1 MILFHGGLSVVEE
14 PRIMNRA
21 SYRPL
26 DFGTGFYTTTSYDQA
41 SRWVWNRLAHDPS
54 ARAGYVTSYEFD
66 ETAFASAG
74 LKQLDFP
81 GNPVTVEWFR
91 FIMRNRKQRN
101 PEHGY
106 DIVTGPVANDR
117 VYTVILQYEA
127 GFLTEEEAVARLKP
141 YRLAGQVL
149 FHTERSL
156 SFLKKVST
164 AEVPR

>member
-1 MILFHGGLSVVEE
+1 MTLFHGGLVAVED
-14 PRIMNRA
+14 PQIMSRA

-26 DFGTGFYTTTSYDQA
+26 DFGTGFD
-41 SRWVWNRLAHDPS
+41 V
-54 ARAGYVTSYEFD
+54 
-66 ETAFASAG
+66 
-74 LKQLDFP
+74 
-81 GNPVTVEWFR
+81 
-91 FIMRNRKQRN
+91 
-101 PEHGY
+101 
-106 DIVTGPVANDR
+106 VTGPVANDR

>member
-1 MILFHGGLSVVEE
+1 MTLFHGGLVAVEN
-14 PRIMNRA
+14 PRIWSQA
-21 SYRPL
+21 TYRPL
-26 DFGTGFYTTTSYDQA
+26 DFGAGFYTTTSRDQA
-41 SRWVWNRLAHDPS
+41 SRWVRNWLDRDPS
-54 ARAGYVTSYEFD
+54 V
-66 ETAFASAG
+66 
-74 LKQLDFP
+74 K
-81 GNPVTVEWFR
+81 
-91 FIMRNRKQRN
+91 RN

-149 FHTERSL
+149 FYTERSL

-164 AEVPR
+164 AEVSR

>member
-14 PRIMNRA
+14 PRIMSRA

-41 SRWVWNRLAHDPS
+41 SRWVRNRLAHDPS
-54 ARAGYVTSYEFD
+54 AQAGYVTSYEFD
-66 ETAFASAG
+66 EAAFASAG
-74 LKQLDFP
+74 LKRLDFP
-81 GNPVTVEWFR
+81 DNPVTVEWFR
-91 FIMRNRKQRN
+91 FIMRNRKLRN

-117 VYTVILQYEA
+117 VYAVILQYEA

>member
-1 MILFHGGLSVVEE
+1 MTLFHGGLAAVEE
-14 PRIMNRA
+14 PQIMSRA

-41 SRWVWNRLAHDPS
+41 SRWVRNRLDRDAS
-54 ARAGYVTSYEFD
+54 AQSGFVTSYELD
-66 ETAFASAG
+66 EAAFAAAG
-74 LKQLDFP
+74 FTRLDFP
-81 GNPVTVEWFR
+81 SNPVTVEWFR
-91 FIMRNRKQRN
+91 FIMRNRKLRN

-117 VYTVILQYEA
+117 VYAVILQYEA
-127 GFLTEEEAVARLKP
+127 GFLREEEAVARLKP

-156 SFLKKVST
+156 SFLRKVST
-164 AEVPR
+164 VEVPR

>member
-1 MILFHGGLSVVEE
+1 MTLFHGGLVAVEE
-14 PRIMNRA
+14 PQIMSRA

-26 DFGTGFYTTTSYDQA
+26 DFG
-41 SRWVWNRLAHDPS
+41 
-54 ARAGYVTSYEFD
+54 
-66 ETAFASAG
+66 
-74 LKQLDFP
+74 
-81 GNPVTVEWFR
+81 
-91 FIMRNRKQRN
+91 
-101 PEHGY
+101 
-106 DIVTGPVANDR
+106 TGPVANDR

-164 AEVPR
+164 AEVLR

>member
-1 MILFHGGLSVVEE
+1 MILFHGGLTAVEE
-14 PRIMNRA
+14 PQIMSRV

-41 SRWVWNRLAHDPS
+41 SRWVKNRLDRDPS
-54 ARAGYVTSYEFD
+54 ARMGFVTSYEFD
-66 ETAFASAG
+66 ETAFAAVG
-74 LKQLDFP
+74 LSRLDFP
-81 GNPVTVEWFR
+81 CNPVTVEWFR

-164 AEVPR
+164 AEVSR

>member
-1 MILFHGGLSVVEE
+1 MTLFHGGLVAVEE
-14 PRIMNRA
+14 PQIMSRA

-26 DFGTGFYTTTSYDQA
+26 DFGTGFYTTTSSDQA
-41 SRWVWNRLAHDPS
+41 LHWVKNRLDRNTS
-54 ARAGYVTSYEFD
+54 AQSGFVTSYEFD
-66 ETAFASAG
+66 ETAFAAAG
-74 LKQLDFP
+74 LARLDFP
-81 GNPVTVEWFR
+81 CNPVTVEWFR
-91 FIMRNRKQRN
+91 FIMRNRKLRN

-106 DIVTGPVANDR
+106 DVVTGPVANDR

-164 AEVPR
+164 AEVLR

>member
-1 MILFHGGLSVVEE
+1 MTLFHGGLVAVEE
-14 PRIMNRA
+14 PQIMSRV

-41 SRWVWNRLAHDPS
+41 SRWVRNRLDRDTFAQS
-54 ARAGYVTSYEFD
+54 GFVTSYEFD
-66 ETAFASAG
+66 EAAFAAAG
-74 LKQLDFP
+74 LTRLDFP
-81 GNPVTVEWFR
+81 CNPVT
-91 FIMRNRKQRN
+91 
-101 PEHGY
+101 
-106 DIVTGPVANDR
+106 
-117 VYTVILQYEA
+117 
-127 GFLTEEEAVARLKP
+127 VARLKP

>member
-1 MILFHGGLSVVEE
+1 MAVEE
-14 PRIMNRA
+14 PRIMCRA

-41 SRWVWNRLAHDPS
+41 SRWVKNRLDRDPS
-54 ARAGYVTSYEFD
+54 AHMGFVTSYEFD
-66 ETAFASAG
+66 ETAFAASG
-74 LKQLDFP
+74 LKRLDFP
-81 GNPVTVEWFR
+81 NNPVTVDWFR
-91 FIMRNRKQRN
+91 FIMKNRKLRN

-117 VYTVILQYEA
+117 VYAVILQYEA

-141 YRLAGQVL
+141 YRLSDQVL

-156 SFLKKVST
+156 AFLKKVT
-164 AEVPR
+164 TVEVAR

>member
-1 MILFHGGLSVVEE
+1 MTLFHGGLVAVET

-26 DFGTGFYTTTSYDQA
+26 DFGTGFYTATSYDQA
-41 SRWVWNRLAHDPS
+41 SRWVRNRLDRDTTAQS
-54 ARAGYVTSYEFD
+54 GFVTSYELD
-66 ETAFASAG
+66 ETAFAAAG
-74 LKQLDFP
+74 LTRLDFP

-91 FIMRNRKQRN
+91 FIMRNRKLRN

-117 VYTVILQYEA
+117 VYAVILQYEA

-156 SFLKKVST
+156 SFLRKVST
-164 AEVPR
+164 VEVPR

>member
-1 MILFHGGLSVVEE
+1 MTLFHGGLVAVEE
-14 PRIMNRA
+14 PRIMSRA

-41 SRWVWNRLAHDPS
+41 SRWVRNRLDRDTS
-54 ARAGYVTSYEFD
+54 AQSGFVTSYEFD
-66 ETAFASAG
+66 EAAFAEAG
-74 LKQLDFP
+74 LSRLDFP
-81 GNPVTVEWFR
+81 CNPVTVEWFR
-91 FIMRNRKQRN
+91 FIMRNRKLRN

-141 YRLAGQVL
+141 YRLAGQIL